1 MKYILITPLLFF
13 TIILNSQTLLPLPD
27 DFGFKEYTIHDDEL
41 GTVQFYVS
49 KQNIEKRKPLVIFEQ
64 GSGGYPSV
72 FLVHY
77 PDTTRTIPFIET
89 KEYKIMKEDF
99 HYVDIAKPGT
109 PFSMEVTLKDYNFM
123 YFLEYFKPSKEYEE
137 KLTLEWRVKASSLVI
152 DYMCNHFQIDTSKI
166 IVWGGS
172 EGADV
177 APAVANY
184 NKKVTHVV
192 SMNGGGFNP
201 LLDPIINIR
210 NDEIK
215 GKISGQEAQNQI
227 NDLFEQYK
235 DIYQNPTSTDK
246 YWYNHPY
253 KRWGS
258 FASTFAL
265 ESYVKLD
272 IPIYILGG
280 SRDRNAPILN
290 FDYIQLEFLR
300 LGKTN
305 LTYDVCI
312 NCDHWLKEKVTENG
326 KENTISH
333 EEDYIKKIL
342 NWINENKVL

>member
-1 MKYILITPLLFF
+1 MKYILITPLLFC
-13 TIILNSQTLLPLPD
+13 TIILNSQTLLPVPD

-41 GTVQFYVS
+41 GTIQFYVS
-49 KQNIEKRKPLVIFEQ
+49 KQNIKKKKPLVIFEQ

-72 FLVHY
+72 FLVHF
-77 PDTTRTIPFIET
+77 PDTTVTIPFIET
-89 KEYKIMKEDF
+89 KVFEIMKEDF

-109 PFSMEVTLKDYNFM
+109 PFSMEVTLEDYNFM
-123 YFLEYFKPSKEYEE
+123 HFLEYFKPSKEYEE

-192 SMNGGGFNP
+192 SMNGSGFNS

-215 GKISGQEAQNQI
+215 GEISGQEAQNQI

-235 DIYQNPTSTDK
+235 DIFQNPTSTDK
-246 YWYNHPY
+246 YCEQIFH
-253 KRWGS
+253 
-258 FASTFAL
+258 
-265 ESYVKLD
+265 
-272 IPIYILGG
+272 
-280 SRDRNAPILN
+280 
-290 FDYIQLEFLR
+290 
-300 LGKTN
+300 
-305 LTYDVCI
+305 C
-312 NCDHWLKEKVTENG
+312 
-326 KENTISH
+326 
-333 EEDYIKKIL
+333 
-342 NWINENKVL
+342 